1 MRILIT
7 GGSGLLGQYLNIEL
21 SKNHSILTLYHQNIR
36 NCIDY
41 NCTQTDINDKTEVS
55 EIFKSFKPEVVV
67 HTAAITNLSA
77 ASQMDP
83 RLVYDTNVNATRNIA
98 ELCSIVNARLVYIST
113 DLVYAGYRG
122 SMLTENAKLI
132 PTSLYAETKLM
143 GEVKL
148 KEVFT
153 NYLILRAALFYGFG
167 LNKKYNHFH
176 QMYLNLKDKIP
187 VKLFKDQFR
196 TPIELGNA
204 AAIIIHLIE
213 KGIINE
219 TINLGGKERVS
230 RFQLGEILC
239 DIAGF
244 DKTLLQKISMD
255 DMPDL
260 PKVEDVSMD
269 TTKLRSYGIQLDNI
283 EEAIKKIIFKDSF
296 SASQIVKN
304 HLL

>member
-41 NCTQTDINDKTEVS
+41 NCTQTDINDKIEVS
-55 EIFKSFKPEVVV
+55 EIFKSFRPEVVV
-67 HTAAITNLSA
+67 HTAAVTNPSA

-83 RLVYDTNVNATRNIA
+83 RLVYNTNVNATSNIA
-98 ELCSIVNARLVYIST
+98 ELCLKGNARLVYMST

-132 PTSLYAETKLM
+132 PTSFYAETKLM
-143 GEVKL
+143 GEVKI
-148 KEVFT
+148 KEVLA
-153 NYLILRAALFYGFG
+153 NYLTLRAALFYGFG

-187 VKLFKDQFR
+187 VKLFQDQFR

-204 AAIIIHLIE
+204 AAIINQLIE
-213 KGIINE
+213 KGITNE

-230 RFQLGEILC
+230 RYQLGELLC
-239 DIAGF
+239 DTAGF

-269 TTKLRSYGIQLDNI
+269 TNKLQSYGIQQDNI
-283 EEAIKKIIFKDSF
+283 EEAIKKIIFKR
-296 SASQIVKN
+296 
-304 HLL
+304 